1 MNEINS
7 VFDLKLEIENNPA
20 VLVYFYNESC
30 APCISLR
37 PKVIEMAHE
46 NFPKMTLIFINSI
59 YMEITS
65 VFGIYENPTL
75 LVFFENKE
83 YIRASKYI
91 SISQLQQNI
100 DRYYSLVF

>member
-1 MNEINS
+1 MKQLDTII
-7 VFDLKLEIENNPA
+7 DLKFEIENNLA

-37 PKVIEMAHE
+37 PKVIEMVHE
-46 NFPKMTLIFINSI
+46 NFPKLTLIFINSI
-59 YMEITS
+59 HSEITS
-65 VFGIYENPTL
+65 VYGVFENPSL

-91 SISQLQQNI
+91 SINQLQQNI
-100 DRYYSLVF
+100 ERYYSLLF